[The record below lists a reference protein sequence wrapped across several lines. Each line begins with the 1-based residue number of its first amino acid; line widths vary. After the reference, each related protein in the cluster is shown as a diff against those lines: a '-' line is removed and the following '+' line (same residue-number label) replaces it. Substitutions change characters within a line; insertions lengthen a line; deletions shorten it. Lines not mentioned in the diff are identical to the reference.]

1 MYTTEEQTAKRAA
14 QLKRLSALP
23 EHLQLG
29 VTLPGMRELL
39 LKLPGDALEQVNA
52 NIKLDEKTGEPKFP
66 TNDTFNGY
74 ANQFFMNLWAK
85 LAKEGQPEGDGLAV
99 CERLKEQGSPHV
111 GKATH
116 FVSWFLATTIETL
129 LDALANYLKQHRGC
143 GRRTPSSG
151 CATT

>member
-1 MYTTEEQTAKRAA
+1 MLYTTEEQTAKRAA

-99 CERLKEQGSPHV
+99 CERLQKTGVAARGRGHPLRELVPRHV
-111 GKATH
+111 DQNA
-116 FVSWFLATTIETL
+116 A
-129 LDALANYLKQHRGC
+129 
-143 GRRTPSSG
+143 RRAG
-151 CATT
+151 